1 MEERRKFKRHQTRLK
16 AQYYIKEENE
26 GWEECTIIDVS
37 HKGMGIVFLTRK
49 EIEVSSTVLLE
60 ITLLTELEPI
70 YIVGTLK
77 WIKQEDR
84 DFIGGIE
91 STDLLADLKL
101 YYSPLEK

>member
-1 MEERRKFKRHQTRLK
+1 MKEKRRFRRHQTQLK
-16 AQYYIKEENE
+16 AQYYIKERNKE
-26 GWEECTIIDVS
+26 WEECTIIDVS
-37 HKGMGIVFLTRK
+37 RKGMGIVFLIRK
-49 EIEVSSTVLLE
+49 EIEVNSTVLLE

-70 YIVGTLK
+70 YIVGILK
-77 WIKQEDR
+77 WIKQEDH